1 MHLIELQSLRVLC
14 SDWFLKS
21 ILYTEK
27 FCIPMQ
33 ISLTSGKFMVC
44 LNSFNIIASKFVQLF
59 MGSSVVMASKDLP
72 IMLKRVEGFPELA
85 GTHGNFTLAST
96 SLDINFL
103 LFSKVMN
110 WHNVADTIFCDS
122 MHNFANFFVSEAFK
136 ALDLEHS

>member
-1 MHLIELQSLRVLC
+1 MNLIELQSSRVLC
-14 SDWFLKS
+14 SDCFLKN
-21 ILYTEK
+21 ILSSEK
-27 FCIPMQ
+27 LWIPMQ
-33 ISLTSGKFMVC
+33 ISPTSGKFKVC

-96 SLDINFL
+96 SLDINFI

-110 WHNVADTIFCDS
+110 
-122 MHNFANFFVSEAFK
+122 
-136 ALDLEHS
+136 